1 MATKKTDEKEGGNG
15 KAEKFT
21 TFNSEERRKWAL
33 KITEQAITLRRLQAK
48 LKTGKERMEKLCT
61 EFEKGGYFADSQ
73 QELPVGGDEDDQS
86 ERASA

>member
-1 MATKKTDEKEGGNG
+1 MATKKTDEKDGNG
-15 KAEKFT
+15 KTETFT

-33 KITEQAITLRRLQAK
+33 KITEQAITNRRLAAK
-48 LKTGKERMEKLCT
+48 LKLGKERMEKLCT

-73 QELPVGGDEDDQS
+73 EELPMDGGEDEQG